1 MSFIPPDASTDRL
14 FNNADSFA
22 MVFDQA
28 WKTMTGSKSAPLSK
42 DERMALVMKS
52 VAAHPFRVAQPEM
65 AQQVAEFR
73 LRLLD
78 LS

>member
-1 MSFIPPDASTDRL
+1 
-14 FNNADSFA
+14 
-22 MVFDQA
+22 
-28 WKTMTGSKSAPLSK
+28 MTVSKSAPLSK

-52 VAAHPFRVAQPEM
+52 VADHPFRVAQPEM

>member
-28 WKTMTGSKSAPLSK
+28 WKTLIATKDAPASK
-42 DERMALVMKS
+42 DERMAQVMKS
-52 VAAHPFRVAQPEM
+52 VEDHPFLVAQPEM
-65 AQQVAEFR
+65 AHQVAQFR